1 MAEQKK
7 PSNGRRKPHPKEH
20 PAEHPAETPE
30 PAEPASPEP
39 AEAETPAPEP
49 AAELPP
55 DEIAISI
62 RSGGRGNIKWD
73 GKEVRV
79 PAPGSWIAF
88 HGFAGQPVDEVII
101 PPEAVEELCRNVGY
115 AVPPTEVRDAKAGG

>member
-20 PAEHPAETPE
+20 PAEAPAETPE

-39 AEAETPAPEP
+39 AEAETTAPEP
-49 AAELPP
+49 TPELPP
-55 DEIAISI
+55 DALDVSLS
-62 RSGGRGNIKWD
+62 SGGRGIVKWD
-73 GKEVRV
+73 GKEIRV
-79 PAPGSWIAF
+79 PVPGSWMSF
-88 HGFAGQPVDEVII
+88 PGYSGFLFDEVII